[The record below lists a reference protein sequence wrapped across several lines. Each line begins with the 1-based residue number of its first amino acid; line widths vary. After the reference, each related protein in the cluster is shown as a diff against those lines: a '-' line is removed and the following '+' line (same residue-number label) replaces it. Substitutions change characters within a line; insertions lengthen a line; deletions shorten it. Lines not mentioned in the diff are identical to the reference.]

1 MAKKLSTPFA
11 NNSTLKNDV
20 PVVATADQASEGIVG
35 YTNGWTSIN
44 KLPLENG
51 GQPPHMEDF
60 NGVLYDVTGNI
71 VDINKGLPQ
80 YFDSDYATL
89 IGGYPKGSRLSLDN
103 NSSIVIS
110 LIDANN
116 NNPNSN
122 MTGWHVQDRFKS
134 VEEMSTAV
142 GGFATTNSYYD
153 GLNKGAASYYYD
165 ASQASVNNGV
175 TIINGWCLENYQTID
190 TIDCFVAGFK
200 CDGTDETS
208 LAQKVFS
215 TLNLQ
220 VHIPLG
226 FEVAITADSGL
237 EYYWA
242 CGEGTIKWLNVDVK
256 TDMERV
262 VDANVYP
269 NPYRHNKTYI
279 QQQNAKVSGALGG
292 KNVGRRFECNPT
304 KKNNYTFDSMK
315 TLIDYGGADIIGDM
329 VAITDPEV
337 VTYSNCKYTATTVQ
351 CEGFKQN
358 TTISTGDYI
367 RAGKNLLGVV
377 YSIDTTT
384 GTITLVDGWGNT
396 DTKELNVTPTN
407 DMSCKTPIAYRMWG
421 RNDYVTALANNSEIY
436 NIIGYELDVI
446 AGHNLQDACGFF
458 PVAFG
463 TDTCVAAF
471 RAGRGTRNW
480 WYGLHCP
487 PSTVNTGVYVE
498 KGATFAV
505 QHGAQYT
512 ENSVTVYS
520 SQAYKGM
527 KVTYARE
534 SGIDVDNTPKA
545 VVASNVSVGIDVS
558 GGSDT
563 GLQFNGTNTNAK
575 AVATQTNSGYLLH
588 SEISGLGT
596 YTVSST
602 GQANRTRK
610 VVTSINSD
618 TTLSRDNST
627 NMIVV
632 NGSVAKIS
640 LSLAFQDGEIIEIKS
655 TLSSDVLVKDQGG
668 TTIATL
674 NTTAKSYGRFL
685 LTNGNWV
692 TLFTT

>member
-20 PVVATADQASEGIVG
+20 PVVATTDQTSKGIVG
-35 YTNGWTSIN
+35 YNNGWTSIN

-51 GQPPHMEDF
+51 GQPPCMEDF

-71 VDINKGLPQ
+71 VDINRGLPQ
-80 YFDSDYATL
+80 YFDSNYATL

-134 VEEMSTAV
+134 VEEMSTTV

-175 TIINGWCLENYQTID
+175 TIIDGWCLDGYLDLD
-190 TIDCFVAGFK
+190 TINCFVAGFK
-200 CDGTDETS
+200 ADGSDETD
-208 LAQKVFS
+208 LAKKVFND
-215 TLNLQ
+215 LNLQ
-220 VHIPLG
+220 VEIPLG
-226 FEVAITADSGL
+226 TVIAIDAQSKL
-237 EYYWA
+237 ETHWA
-242 CGEGTIKWLNVDVK
+242 CGEGTIHWLNADVK
-256 TDMERV
+256 KDLERI
-262 VDANVYP
+262 VDSNVFYT
-269 NPYRHNKTYI
+269 PYRHNKSY
-279 QQQNAKVSGALGG
+279 VSTQMALVQGALGG
-292 KNVGRRFECNPT
+292 KNVGRRFQCNTEKP
-304 KKNNYTFDSMK
+304 NSYTFNKME
-315 TLIDYGGADIIGDM
+315 TLINYGGADIVGDI
-329 VAITDPEV
+329 VEITDPIATTYDNC
-337 VTYSNCKYTATTVQ
+337 TYSATGVQ
-351 CEGFKQN
+351 SDSLKN
-358 TTISTGDYI
+358 VNTISAGDYI
-367 RAGKNLLGVV
+367 RAGTDYLGVV
-377 YSIDTTT
+377 KDIDVTT
-384 GTITLVDGWGNT
+384 GTVTLADGWGNT
-396 DTKELNVTPTN
+396 VTKELNVVPTN
-407 DMSCKTPIAYRMWG
+407 TTTVIAPIAYRMWG
-421 RNDYVTALANNSEIY
+421 RNDYVTARANNSTIY
-436 NIIGYELDVI
+436 NIIGYEMDII
-446 AGHNLQDACGFF
+446 AGHNLTDAIGFF
-458 PVAFG
+458 AVAFG
-463 TDTCVAAF
+463 TDTCVSAF
-471 RAGRGTRNW
+471 RSGRGTQKW
-480 WYGLHCP
+480 WHGFHV
-487 PSTVNTGVYVE
+487 PSNTADVGVYIE
-498 KGATFAV
+498 KVNKIAF
-505 QHGAQYT
+505 QHGAQYVQD
-512 ENSVTVYS
+512 SVTLYS
-520 SQAYKGM
+520 SQAYVGARITYPRQVG
-527 KVTYARE
+527 VT
-534 SGIDVDNTPKA
+534 VDNAP
-545 VVASNVSVGIDVS
+545 VAFNATNVNVGLDVN

-563 GLQFNGTNTNAK
+563 GINFNGTNGNAK
-575 AVATQTNSGYLLH
+575 AVSTQTNSGYLLH

-632 NGSVAKIS
+632 NGSVANIS